1 MQRKARRNPGG
12 QLRTFFALGYACIV
26 FAVAAS
32 QAFGADVY
40 PSRPI
45 RMVVPFGPGTGSDVL
60 GRVLAQKLSQQL
72 DQSVVI
78 DNRPGAS
85 GAMGTDLV
93 AHSVA
98 DGYTLTLATN
108 ATLVTYPLLSPRTTT
123 YRADKDFT
131 PVSYFARTSMLLL
144 TANLP
149 ANPKSISELIATIK
163 SKTVSFASN
172 GAGTIGHLVTEAFL
186 LGINAKATHI
196 PYKGSGQSHTD
207 VLRGEVMF
215 MTDTPAAAIANVRSG
230 RFRPLAVTGSSRIE
244 ALPDVPTFEESG
256 IKSMDLYAWWGVFGP
271 PAMPRSVVRRLDHEI
286 RTAMQAPDFKA
297 RLRSLELQEF
307 IMPPDKYA
315 SFIAAELA
323 YWRNFIQQTGIRL
336 E

>member
-1 MQRKARRNPGG
+1 MKPFKVSAWSAFLFCLLSFS
-12 QLRTFFALGYACIV
+12 QLHCAEI
-26 FAVAAS
+26 
-32 QAFGADVY
+32 Y
-40 PSRPI
+40 PNRPI

-72 DQSVVI
+72 NQSVVI

-85 GAMGTDLV
+85 GAMGTELV
-93 AHSVA
+93 AQSVP

-108 ATLVTYPLLSPRTTT
+108 ATLVTYPLLSPKTAT

-131 PVSYFARTSMLLL
+131 PIAYFARTGMLLI

-149 ANPKSISELIATIK
+149 ANPKSLGELIAALK
-163 SKTVSFASN
+163 SKPVSFASN

-207 VLRGEVMF
+207 VLRGEVLF
-215 MTDTPAAAIANVRSG
+215 MTDTPAAALANIRAG
-230 RFRPLAVTGSSRIE
+230 RFRALAVTGDSRIE

-256 IKSMDLYAWWGVFGP
+256 IKDMNLYAWWGVFGP
-271 PAMPRSVVRRLDHEI
+271 SAMPRNVTRKLDSEVRL
-286 RTAMQAPDFKA
+286 AMQAPDFKA

-307 IMPPDKYA
+307 IMPPEKYA
-315 SFIAAELA
+315 GFIEAELG
-323 YWRNFIQQTGIRL
+323 YWRKFLQRTGIRL
-336 E
+336 DP

>member
-1 MQRKARRNPGG
+1 MKPFKVSVWSAFLFFVLSFS
-12 QLRTFFALGYACIV
+12 QLHCAE
-26 FAVAAS
+26 
-32 QAFGADVY
+32 VY
-40 PSRPI
+40 PNRPI

-72 DQSVVI
+72 NQSVVI

-85 GAMGTDLV
+85 GAMGTELV
-93 AHSVA
+93 AQSVP

-108 ATLVTYPLLSPRTTT
+108 ATLVTYPLLSPKTAS

-131 PVSYFARTSMLLL
+131 PIAYFARTGMLLV

-149 ANPKSISELIATIK
+149 ANPKSLGELIATLK
-163 SKTVSFASN
+163 SKPVSFASN

-207 VLRGEVMF
+207 VLRGEVLF
-215 MTDTPAAAIANVRSG
+215 MTDTPAAALANIRAG
-230 RFRPLAVTGSSRIE
+230 RFRALAVTGDARIE
-244 ALPDVPTFEESG
+244 ALPEVPTFEESG
-256 IKSMDLYAWWGVFGP
+256 IKDMNLYAWWGVFGP
-271 PAMPRSVVRRLDHEI
+271 PAMPRNITRKLDSEI
-286 RTAMQAPDFKA
+286 RLAMQAPDFKA

-307 IMPPDKYA
+307 IMPPEKYA
-315 SFIAAELA
+315 GFIEAELG
-323 YWRNFIQQTGIRL
+323 YWRKFLQRTGIRL
-336 E
+336 DP

>member
-1 MQRKARRNPGG
+1 MKTLTG
-12 QLRTFFALGYACIV
+12 FAYACITLV
-26 FAVAAS
+26 LAS
-32 QAFGADVY
+32 SPALGADDY
-40 PSRPI
+40 PTRPI

-93 AHSVA
+93 AHSVP

-108 ATLVTYPLLSPRTTT
+108 ATLVTYPLLSPSTAT

-149 ANPKSISELIATIK
+149 ANPKTLGELISTVK

-207 VLRGEVMF
+207 VLRGEVVF
-215 MTDTPAAAIANVRSG
+215 MTDTPAAAMANIRGG
-230 RFRPLAVTGSSRIE
+230 RFRALAVTGSLRIE
-244 ALPDVPTFEESG
+244 ALPEVPTFEESG
-256 IKSMDLYAWWGVFGP
+256 IKNMDLYAWWGVFGP
-271 PAMPRSVVRRLDHEI
+271 PAMPRNVVRRLDREI

-307 IMPPDKYA
+307 IIPPEKYA
-315 SFIAAELA
+315 AFIDSELT
-323 YWRNFIQQTGIRL
+323 YWRNFIRQTGIRL